1 LKFETEFET
10 LIMKFSNRIE
20 VTKPVKIIGI
30 LSVICLIWLLYSYND
45 RSPAVLQSN
54 TNLKTSNLGGG
65 DDKQLEAPATP
76 QPPPPSPRVVVDVYY
91 ECLCPDSR
99 YFVLHQL
106 MPAYKKVGSLLDV
119 RMWPYGK
126 ASSEST
132 SDGFSFQCQHGQPEC
147 EGNIYHACVGEKVED
162 QDRMLE
168 MIKCMIND
176 NFQPEES
183 ARKCASHQSLDFSSI
198 QTCATGR
205 EGEELHYKAGLKTEA
220 LSPRVTFIPTIELDG
235 SQHSQKE
242 ILKNFH
248 QEVCRVYSEKY
259 LKPGQKMPNCP

>member
-1 LKFETEFET
+1 MINSSKIHKNQSLQ
-10 LIMKFSNRIE
+10 

-132 SDGFSFQCQHGQPEC
+132 SDGELEVRGEKFSKFDLSGFSFQCQHGQAEC
-147 EGNIYHACVGEKVED
+147 EGNIYHACVAKKVED

-168 MIKCMIND
+168 MIKC
-176 NFQPEES
+176 
-183 ARKCASHQSLDFSSI
+183 QSS
-198 QTCATGR
+198 R
-205 EGEELHYKAGLKTEA
+205 H
-220 LSPRVTFIPTIELDG
+220 VVFI
-235 SQHSQKE
+235 SVK
-242 ILKNFH
+242 
-248 QEVCRVYSEKY
+248 
-259 LKPGQKMPNCP
+259 